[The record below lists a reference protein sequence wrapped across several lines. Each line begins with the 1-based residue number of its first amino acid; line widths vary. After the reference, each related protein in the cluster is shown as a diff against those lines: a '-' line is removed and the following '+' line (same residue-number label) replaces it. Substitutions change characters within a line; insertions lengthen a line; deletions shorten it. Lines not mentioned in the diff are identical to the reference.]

1 MSTSL
6 TFGFVFLLAVLLSYF
21 TVSICKFTPLN
32 IRLPTGRRAG
42 HIDGLRGYLAL
53 MVASHHYFI
62 FYGWL
67 QNGRWAAPD
76 INFINNCGKVA
87 VCLFFIITGYLFIG
101 KVYKSKIEPG
111 GISWLRIFTSRI
123 FRIFP
128 LYLLAVIVTVLY
140 MFIKHDFKMNVSLA
154 EFASEI
160 THWLF
165 YFGETINGDPHAQK
179 VTAGVTWTLKYEW
192 LFYLSLPLL
201 AVFFNSRLTTIL
213 ITTVAIY
220 LYFSG
225 LHFGVIYS
233 NYIIFFVL
241 GGFTFAIEQRYGDA
255 LRASMASAWVSVIGL
270 VAIVL
275 VIFFT
280 KDPLGPLGALC
291 MLVFFV
297 PVVMGNSIFGVLS
310 GSGAIKLGEISFSLY
325 LLHGIVFYTVLVFFI
340 DKSMIG
346 GMNSYL
352 MFMPLG
358 MVVLVIISLMT
369 YKGIEKPFID
379 FGRQLANG
387 KVFRSGVS
395 KAR

>member
-6 TFGFVFLLAVLLSYF
+6 TFGFVFLLAIILSYL

-32 IRLPTGRRAG
+32 IRLPEGRRSG
-42 HIDGLRGYLAL
+42 YIDGLRGYLAL
-53 MVASHHYFI
+53 MVAAHHYFI

-67 QNGRWAAPD
+67 QNGDWLPPE
-76 INFINNCGKVA
+76 INYINNFGKVA
-87 VCLFFIITGYLFIG
+87 VCLFFMITGYLFIG
-101 KVYKSKIEPG
+101 KIYKDKSVSNK
-111 GISWLRIFTSRI
+111 ISWVKIYTSRV

-128 LYLLAVIVTVLY
+128 LYLLAVAVTVLY
-140 MFIKHDFKMNVSLA
+140 TFIVHDYKLNVSLA
-154 EFASEI
+154 ELAKEVVK
-160 THWLF
+160 WLL
-165 YFGETINGDPHAQK
+165 YLGDSVNGDPDAK
-179 VTAGVTWTLKYEW
+179 RVTAGVTWTLKYEW
-192 LFYLSLPLL
+192 IFYLSLPLL
-201 AVFFNSRLTTIL
+201 AAFFSNKMTTVL
-213 ITTVAIY
+213 ITVLSIII
-220 LYFSG
+220 YFSG
-225 LHFGVIYS
+225 LHFGSIDFK
-233 NYIIFFVL
+233 YIIFFVL
-241 GGFTFAIEQRYGDA
+241 GGFTFAIEQRYSDA

-325 LLHGIVFYTVLVFFI
+325 LLHGIVFYTALVFFI

-358 MVVLVIISLMT
+358 MIALVIISLMT